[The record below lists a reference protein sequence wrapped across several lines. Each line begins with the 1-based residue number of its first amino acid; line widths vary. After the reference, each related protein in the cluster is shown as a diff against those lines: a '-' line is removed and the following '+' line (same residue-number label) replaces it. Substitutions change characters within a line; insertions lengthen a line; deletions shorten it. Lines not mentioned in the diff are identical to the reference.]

1 MSSEK
6 SFEIEPNEL
15 QKIVSNYKSRTQ
27 LEDLNY
33 FNQNNISDTSSLSNN
48 YSSNST
54 LDGYNSEMETYYREK
69 IKESRNK
76 QGIKGLTSLNINRD
90 KGLILIN
97 SISGYQYVYDYLF
110 LDEKEPIELKLNSSS
125 LFVKS
130 VLSTSGRYV
139 LSGSKGPELIIWDL
153 SKKNSEG
160 NTKKINFT
168 DVHKRDVNAVDW
180 GRNINNFIASG
191 CDGGLIAIWDVN
203 DH

>member
-1 MSSEK
+1 MK
-6 SFEIEPNEL
+6 NNFE
-15 QKIVSNYKSRTQ
+15 TQ
-27 LEDLNY
+27 MIIDKDLNHE
-33 FNQNNISDTSSLSNN
+33 NISNSNNNSFQTNQSSILDSSSLSNN
-48 YSSNST
+48 YSTNST

-110 LDEKEPIELKLNSSS
+110 LDEKEPIELKLSSSS

-153 SKKNSEG
+153 YKKNNEG
-160 NTKKINFT
+160 NTKKIHFT

-203 DH
+203 NQ